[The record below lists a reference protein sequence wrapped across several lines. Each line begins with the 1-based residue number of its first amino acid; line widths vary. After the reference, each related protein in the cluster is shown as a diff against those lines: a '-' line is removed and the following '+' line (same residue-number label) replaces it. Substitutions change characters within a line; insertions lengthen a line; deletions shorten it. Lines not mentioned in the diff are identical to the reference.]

1 MDKSIDKFQTMVS
14 EMKKNLTGDYQ
25 ARPDNIYLEG
35 EPANREIIGSFLDKI
50 MKPESRI
57 NGVENLKKLY
67 TQAKAGKSCLLLI
80 EHYSNFDYPALF
92 RLIEKNPDLGPDV
105 ANCLIPI
112 QGMKLSEGSALTA
125 AFSNSYTTIVIYP
138 SRSIDTETDPKKL
151 EEIKQIS
158 NPINHAAMRELTRR
172 KYSGNIIIVFPAGT
186 RYRPWEPDSK
196 KGVREIYTYLKV
208 FDFIEFVSI
217 NGNLLVPCQENDMEK
232 DTLQEDVIHFTVS
245 EPVEG
250 KDFRQNKAEET
261 PDGEDPKQYV
271 VDQVMAELEK
281 LHNQAEIKRKK
292 LL

>member
-1 MDKSIDKFQTMVS
+1 MVS

-35 EPANREIIGSFLDKI
+35 DPANREIIGSLLDTL
-50 MKPESRI
+50 MKAGSGI
-57 NGVENLKKLY
+57 SGVENLKYLY
-67 TQAKAGKSCLLLI
+67 KQAKAGKSCLLLI

-92 RLIEKNPDLGPDV
+92 RLIEKHPDLGPDI

-112 QGMKLSEGSALTA
+112 QGMKLSEGSELTA
-125 AFSNSYTTIVIYP
+125 TFSNSYTTIVIYP
-138 SRSIDTETDPKKL
+138 SRTIDKETNPEKL

-186 RYRPWEPDSK
+186 RYRPWQPDSK

-208 FDFIEFVSI
+208 FDFVEFISI

-232 DTLQEDVIHFTVS
+232 DTLREDVMYFTVS
-245 EPVEG
+245 KAVEG
-250 KDFRQNKAEET
+250 KEFRQSKFDET
-261 PDGEDPKQYV
+261 PEGEDPKQYV

-281 LHNQAEIKRKK
+281 QHNLAEVKRKK